1 MSFFRGKD
9 FKLANFQAKVWKKLN
24 DKKNKKFL
32 IRLSARE
39 AEIASYISEESGLS
53 QAEIFRIGMLLIAK
67 DEKPSENNKLKPF
80 YKNLREIKYAEWKKK
95 PNAQNTG
102 KT

>member
-1 MSFFRGKD
+1 M
-9 FKLANFQAKVWKKLN
+9 N

-80 YKNLREIKYAEWKKK
+80 YKNLREIKYAE
-95 PNAQNTG
+95 
-102 KT
+102 